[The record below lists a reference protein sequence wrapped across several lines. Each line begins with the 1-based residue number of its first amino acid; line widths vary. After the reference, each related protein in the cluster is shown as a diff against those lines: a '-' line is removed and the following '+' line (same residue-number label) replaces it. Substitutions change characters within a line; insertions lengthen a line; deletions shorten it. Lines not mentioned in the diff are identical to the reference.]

1 MIGTTLA
8 RPAGMF
14 TAESGLNA
22 MPDGTPPLFL
32 INTNAKAL
40 HQEEHTGDQREQAGD
55 PAGDGKAEQEVQ
67 TEDKEEESEN
77 EMGHGIYL
85 FAAGMDERAGR
96 RRAQMIKTAT
106 RASRLQ

>member
-55 PAGDGKAEQEVQ
+55 PAGNGKSEQKVQ
-67 TEDKEEESEN
+67 TQDDEEKCEN
-77 EMGHGIYL
+77 KVSHDGERVWVQ
-85 FAAGMDERAGR
+85 AA
-96 RRAQMIKTAT
+96 
-106 RASRLQ
+106 